1 MAIPYERTW
10 DGHPFTLLW
19 DCDDIAIDIPD
30 YKAGYGPLII
40 IQDDED
46 GQLVIT
52 TKDQLEEEFD
62 LAPNPNTN
70 VIVETVQHEI

>member
-1 MAIPYERTW
+1 MAIPYSRSW

-19 DCDDIAIDIPD
+19 DYDDIAIDIPD
-30 YKAGYGPLII
+30 YRAGYGPLII

-52 TKDQLEEEFD
+52 TKDWLEEEFD
-62 LAPNPNTN
+62 LAPNPNTH
-70 VIVETVQHEI
+70 VIVETVQ